1 MSETVAL
8 IAATAGFVGLSATLW
23 RPLPIALGV
32 PARALAAGA
41 EAASMLGGLG
51 LYLAGM
57 AALGPAYDVSSEFG
71 ARVHE
76 GQRLVTSGPYAVVR
90 HPMYLGL
97 AITAVSGL
105 LLYRTWTTLAD
116 VAALPVLVVRAR
128 REDEV
133 LAEAFGHDWATYRD
147 RVSEW
152 IPRLACA
159 TLAEDLAA
167 RSQS

>member
-1 MSETVAL
+1 
-8 IAATAGFVGLSATLW
+8 
-23 RPLPIALGV
+23 
-32 PARALAAGA
+32 
-41 EAASMLGGLG
+41 
-51 LYLAGM
+51 
-57 AALGPAYDVSSEFG
+57 
-71 ARVHE
+71 
-76 GQRLVTSGPYAVVR
+76 
-90 HPMYLGL
+90 MYLGL

-167 RSQS
+167 LSQS